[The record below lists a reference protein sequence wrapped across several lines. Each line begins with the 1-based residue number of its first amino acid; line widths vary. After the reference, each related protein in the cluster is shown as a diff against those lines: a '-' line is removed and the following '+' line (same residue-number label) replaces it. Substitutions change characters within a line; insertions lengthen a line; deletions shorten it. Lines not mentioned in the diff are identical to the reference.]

1 MSNSL
6 LIAHIR
12 LILSFPEQGTNLQE
26 AWRKLKGVQGERNS
40 MSDESVSV
48 FFVHRLISFV
58 ETLAMLE
65 KARRELE
72 EMRDTLVVAGN
83 EEKSE

>member
-1 MSNSL
+1 
-6 LIAHIR
+6 
-12 LILSFPEQGTNLQE
+12 
-26 AWRKLKGVQGERNS
+26 VY
-40 MSDESVSV
+40 

-65 KARRELE
+65 EAHRELE
-72 EMRDTLVVAGN
+72 EMRDALVVAGN